1 MPLLTAAYPSYALLM
16 RGGNRNPLEQ
26 SAPGA
31 LSSIAL
37 FRIGRVRWSGVV
49 EGACLWALNGVL
61 AGVAGH
67 SAVALLAAATRG
79 ARVCSRSAFAGAVAM
94 GVTGDGEFVNARV
107 RPPRK
112 READDQK
119 EADSQQP
126 EWRR

>member
-1 MPLLTAAYPSYALLM
+1 VVEWACL
-16 RGGNRNPLEQ
+16 
-26 SAPGA
+26 GA
-31 LSSIAL
+31 LDD
-37 FRIGRVRWSGVV
+37 
-49 EGACLWALNGVL
+49 VL

-67 SAVALLAAATRG
+67 SAVALLAAARVTRV
-79 ARVCSRSAFAGAVAM
+79 RSRSAFAGAVAM
-94 GVTGDGEFVNARV
+94 GVTADGEFVNARV